1 MPGVPSPRTPPSCA
15 PAAPHRSWQACATW
29 SSARSATLGR
39 QPRRR
44 PTPPRPRPT
53 SSTRASRQG
62 ARALLLSTGP
72 PGVVDHR
79 LDPEHVAHPDDRV
92 GDLAPPWV
100 TLALHMETAL
110 ARKDQG
116 PQLFEGD
123 GQLRPEACRGDRPST
138 SGCQSLRAL
147 GQVSTQVAGTVA
159 DMRHVRADSKKEIS
173 SLAMGSGSSSGA
185 K

>member
-1 MPGVPSPRTPPSCA
+1 MGDPVHDAGSARELDHLLAV
-15 PAAPHRSWQACATW
+15 PAAQRIIEVEHDLGLVVLRRILDEGLE
-29 SSARSATLGR
+29 ARGS
-39 QPRRR
+39 
-44 PTPPRPRPT
+44 
-53 SSTRASRQG
+53 
-62 ARALLLSTGP
+62 ALLLSTGP

-100 TLALHMETAL
+100 TLALPMETAL

-116 PQLFEGD
+116 PQLFAGD
-123 GQLRPEACRGDRPST
+123 GQLRPEAGRGDRPST
-138 SGCQSLRAL
+138 SGCRSLRAL
-147 GQVSTQVAGTVA
+147 GQVSTQVAGTAA

>member
-1 MPGVPSPRTPPSCA
+1 MRAVLTGDPVHGAGSARELDHLLAV
-15 PAAPHRSWQACATW
+15 PAAQRIIEVEHDLGLVVLRRILDEGLE
-29 SSARSATLGR
+29 ARGS
-39 QPRRR
+39 
-44 PTPPRPRPT
+44 
-53 SSTRASRQG
+53 
-62 ARALLLSTGP
+62 ALLLSTGP

-116 PQLFEGD
+116 PQLFAGD
-123 GQLRPEACRGDRPST
+123 GQLRPEACRGDSPST
-138 SGCQSLRAL
+138 SGCRSLRAL
-147 GQVSTQVAGTVA
+147 GQVSTQVAGTAA